1 MQDLFLASSRPR
13 AALRMQCDVMQWD
26 QALRLA
32 ETLDPA
38 SIPSI
43 CLQYAE
49 QLQNQGEYEA
59 ALARYEQAGA
69 GTFHAGGRTVMVEL
83 PAEHM
88 AACAAGAA
96 RMHAKLGN
104 TARGVQIARG
114 CSDAVRRECAQ
125 ILEGMKQFADAAAL
139 YEAGG
144 ALDRAVSLY
153 IKLRDS
159 KSAATLLPRVGTPK
173 LHVQFAQMREK
184 AGSFKEAADSY
195 ERGQVLCK
203 YPADPSALA
212 STAALLA

>member
-1 MQDLFLASSRPR
+1 
-13 AALRMQCDVMQWD
+13 MQCDVMQWD

-32 ETLDPA
+32 ETLDPT

-49 QLQNQGEYEA
+49 QLHNQGEYEA

-69 GTFHAGGRTVMVEL
+69 GTFHAGGRTVNVDL
-83 PAEHM
+83 PPEHT
-88 AACAAGAA
+88 AACLAGAA
-96 RMHAKLGN
+96 RMHSKMGN

-114 CSDAVRRECAQ
+114 CSDAVQRECAQ

-144 ALDRAVSLY
+144 ALDRAASLY
-153 IKLRDS
+153 IKLRDT
-159 KSAATLLPRVGTPK
+159 KSAAVLLPRVGTPK

-195 ERGQVLCK
+195 ERGQVC
-203 YPADPSALA
+203 
-212 STAALLA
+212 